1 MIPTMLSRRE
11 RAALNI
17 SSSDSIFGSDPS
29 SSRKNITLFFNAPPC
44 PSATTR
50 ISRYI
55 CCTSRLTMKYLLL
68 SSSGST
74 TNTADFSRQ
83 NFSASILVEKHSI
96 CSSSESKNA
105 FKLAIAVERT
115 DAIACSPAVSAAPAN
130 HLALCSGG
138 RRLKS
143 ICS

>member
-1 MIPTMLSRRE
+1 MRSSPVLMMLRGIAR
-11 RAALNI
+11 
-17 SSSDSIFGSDPS
+17 F
-29 SSRKNITLFFNAPPC
+29 K
-44 PSATTR
+44 
-50 ISRYI
+50 
-55 CCTSRLTMKYLLL
+55 
-68 SSSGST
+68 
-74 TNTADFSRQ
+74 
-83 NFSASILVEKHSI
+83 
-96 CSSSESKNA
+96 SKNA